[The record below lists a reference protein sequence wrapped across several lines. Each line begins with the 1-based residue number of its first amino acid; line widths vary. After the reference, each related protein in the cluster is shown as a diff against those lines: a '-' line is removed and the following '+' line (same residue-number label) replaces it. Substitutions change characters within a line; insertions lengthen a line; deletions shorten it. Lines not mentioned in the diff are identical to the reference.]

1 MATFLFRLYEIGRSL
16 VEDEL
21 NLANNKEVPG
31 FIQAIYRE
39 DNNFLF
45 VIIGTNNL
53 NNDVDDIF
61 IEYIFFYIYIYITFR
76 KKNNSKFRV
85 KYILQNG

>member
-61 IEYIFFYIYIYITFR
+61 IEYIFFYIYIYHI
-76 KKNNSKFRV
+76 
-85 KYILQNG
+85 